1 MKKFIRFVIVGATG
15 FLVDAGTLWLLLSF
29 SPLGPLSAR
38 VIAIALAM
46 TATWLLNRTFTFG
59 ASKRSVVVEGFRY
72 GVIAVVTS
80 LVNYGIYAGLLIMAP
95 LLSPYAALVFAS
107 IAAMLF
113 SFFGYSRFV
122 FRR

>member
-46 TATWLLNRTFTFG
+46 TATWLLNRSFTFG
-59 ASKRSVVVEGFRY
+59 ASKRSMVVEGFRY

>member
-15 FLVDAGTLWLLLSF
+15 FLVDAGTLWLLLTF

-72 GVIAVVTS
+72 GVIAVITS
-80 LVNYGIYAGLLIMAP
+80 LINYGIYAGLLIMAP

>member
-1 MKKFIRFVIVGATG
+1 
-15 FLVDAGTLWLLLSF
+15 
-29 SPLGPLSAR
+29 
-38 VIAIALAM
+38 
-46 TATWLLNRTFTFG
+46 
-59 ASKRSVVVEGFRY
+59 
-72 GVIAVVTS
+72 
-80 LVNYGIYAGLLIMAP
+80 MAP

>member
-1 MKKFIRFVIVGATG
+1 MKKFIRFAIVGATG
-15 FLVDAGTLWLLLSF
+15 FLVDAGTLWLLLTF
-29 SPLGPLSAR
+29 SPLGPLTAR

-59 ASKRSVVVEGFRY
+59 ASKRSMVVEGFRY
-72 GVIAVVTS
+72 GVIAVITS

>member
-15 FLVDAGTLWLLLSF
+15 FVVDAGTLWLLLSF
-29 SPLGPLSAR
+29 TPLGPLSAR
-38 VIAIALAM
+38 VIAIMLAM
-46 TATWLLNRTFTFG
+46 TATWLLNRSFTFG

-72 GVIAVVTS
+72 GVIAVITS